1 MNTIVRL
8 DRLSALLHAL
18 APEVTVMGTD
28 LQPAADLEACLG
40 VHLVGDADAALT
52 SQRQHSPMLV
62 PDHVVIAD
70 VRHRPSV
77 LPVVSLRV
85 HLEGP
90 AAELLM
96 REFAQPLILPL
107 AGADSALTHAVALL
121 CSELSA
127 PRCGQPAL
135 LSSAGDILFIGLLRH
150 LVANPHAD
158 SGLIASLANPRI
170 AAVLVGIHECPQ
182 AHWDL
187 AAMATLA
194 GMSRTAFAT
203 RFKETMRTSP
213 GKYLAQIRL
222 HIAQR
227 AVDRGKGLK
236 GAARDSGYRDL
247 SALSRALSRA
257 RTGAPQ
263 TQKTN
268 LAKP

>member
-1 MNTIVRL
+1 MSSFARL

-18 APEVTVMGTD
+18 APRVSVMGAD
-28 LQPAADLEACLG
+28 LQPATDLERCLCI
-40 VHLVGDADAALT
+40 HLVSQMDAALAT
-52 SQRQHSPMLV
+52 QGQHPPMIV
-62 PDHVVIAD
+62 PDHVVIAG
-70 VRHRPSV
+70 VRDRPCV
-77 LPVVSLRV
+77 LPVVVLQV
-85 HLEGP
+85 QLEGP

-107 AGADSALTHAVALL
+107 AGADTALTHAVALL

-150 LVANPHAD
+150 LVAHPHGD

-213 GKYLAQIRL
+213 GKYLAQTRL
-222 HIAQR
+222 HIAQC

-236 GAARDSGYRDL
+236 GAARESGYRDV

-257 RTGAPQ
+257 RTAAPPLQ
-263 TQKTN
+263 RADQKQ
-268 LAKP
+268 